1 MQFIVKQI
9 IVIGALQTFAVAVKR
24 AHEEYTT
31 Q

>member
-9 IVIGALQTFAVAVKR
+9 IAIASLQTFAVAVKG
-24 AHEEYTT
+24 AHEEHTT